1 LVPGRDTGVQGRD
14 VGLQFSGAVGP
25 KSDPLV
31 EYAAGVFRGQ
41 VLVEAPAAHYPAIV
55 GRVMVRPLKKLW
67 LGEDW
72 YMSFSA
78 PPNAEKRRDEVEGG
92 YESGRLHLRTEQIW
106 ARDGPLERRGGYALG
121 AWRVSKHW
129 ESLARAD
136 WLTSNARKQN
146 TSSIAYLAG
155 LNFHWGQHLKVGVNT
170 GAQVDEGSKAVT
182 SILLAQT
189 MLSF

>member
-1 LVPGRDTGVQGRD
+1 
-14 VGLQFSGAVGP
+14 
-25 KSDPLV
+25 
-31 EYAAGVFRGQ
+31 
-41 VLVEAPAAHYPAIV
+41 
-55 GRVMVRPLKKLW
+55 
-67 LGEDW
+67 
-72 YMSFSA
+72 MSFSA